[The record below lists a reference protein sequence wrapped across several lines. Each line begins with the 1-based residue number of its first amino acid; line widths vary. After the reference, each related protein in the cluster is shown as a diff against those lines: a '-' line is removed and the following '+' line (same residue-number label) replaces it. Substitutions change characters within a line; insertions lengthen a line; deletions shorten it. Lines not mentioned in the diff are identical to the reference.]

1 MDLKDLR
8 SKIFYGSCARRV
20 LVRAFAFSC
29 ALSIVP
35 LLQNWSG
42 NDPEMLNMSPFTPN
56 DCAYGFTNLF
66 SCIWGGY
73 GSIQHNEEMNLT
85 VSVVRE
91 LMDVQMLSYDAKA
104 LCVGQGS
111 ISAARALRDLG
122 FSNVYGVYEHP
133 FLLSLRHRKFIEELH
148 YTDYS
153 VDFVLSWGVEKVTVP
168 ALLVLEVERVLRPGG
183 IGAMLVG
190 TSGSEA
196 NSLIRAAT
204 PISSLLKTSS
214 VVHVGRVDQFN
225 LVVFKKKLENVT
237 LFDQYRLPA
246 DCPSITTNKAFM
258 DGIEP
263 LMQVKPMGFEKNV
276 AYLPKF
282 MDVSSKRRLVYID
295 IGAGD
300 HFNSNVSSW
309 FLPSYPVDPK
319 AFNVYFVDH
328 NASVMLSYVKKPGI
342 TFVYHPGLAMNRTAV
357 LPDTTDYWD
366 PVAEAEEFDF
376 LLWFKETVQYADFVV
391 LKMNAGAV
399 EMKFLSELFESGTIC
414 FVDELFLHCPN
425 GVDVNGEP
433 KEDCMDLFKAL
444 RSSGVF
450 VHQWWG
456 C

>member
-1 MDLKDLR
+1 MDLKR
-8 SKIFYGSCARRV
+8 FKIFHGACARRV
-20 LVRAFAFSC
+20 LLRSFGFVC
-29 ALSIVP
+29 VLSVVP

-42 NDPEMLNMSPFTPN
+42 NDPEMLNLSPSTPN
-56 DCAYGFTNLF
+56 DCAYGITNLF
-66 SCIWGGY
+66 SCILGGGF

-91 LMDVQMLSYDAKA
+91 LMGMQMLNYDGKA
-104 LCVGQGS
+104 LSVGQGS
-111 ISAARALRDLG
+111 MYAVRALRDLG
-122 FSNVYGVYEHP
+122 FSNVCGVYEHP
-133 FLLSLRHRKFIEELH
+133 FLSSLRHRKFIDELH
-148 YTDYS
+148 YDDNS
-153 VDFVLSWGVEKVTVP
+153 VDFVMSWGVDKVSVP
-168 ALLVLEVERVLRPGG
+168 ALLVLEAERVLRPGG

-190 TSGSEA
+190 ISGTEP
-196 NSLIRAAT
+196 NSLIRSAT

-214 VVHVGRVDQFN
+214 VVHVGRVNQFN

-237 LFDQYRLPA
+237 LFEQYRLPA
-246 DCPSITTNKAFM
+246 DCPSISTNKAFM

-263 LMQVKPMGFEKNV
+263 LTQVKPIGFEKNV
-276 AYLPKF
+276 VYLPKF

-300 HFNSNVSSW
+300 HFNSNESSW
-309 FLPSYPVDPK
+309 FLPLYPVDPK

-342 TFVYHPGLAMNRTAV
+342 TFVYHPGLAMNRTNVFADDWG
-357 LPDTTDYWD
+357 PD
-366 PVAEAEEFDF
+366 AEADEFDF
-376 LLWFKETVQYADFVV
+376 LLWFRETVQYADFVV

-399 EMKFLSELFESGTIC
+399 ELKFLTELFESGAIC
-414 FVDELFLHCPN
+414 FVDELFLNCPN
-425 GVDVNGEP
+425 GVDINGEP

-456 C
+456 Y